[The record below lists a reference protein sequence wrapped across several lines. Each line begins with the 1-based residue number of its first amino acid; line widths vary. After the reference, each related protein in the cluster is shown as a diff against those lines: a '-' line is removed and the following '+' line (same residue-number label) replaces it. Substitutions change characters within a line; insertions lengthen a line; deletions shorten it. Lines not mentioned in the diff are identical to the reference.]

1 MNPTTS
7 RLRARVEKGRLV
19 IDEPTDLP
27 EGTVLDLIVEERVDD
42 LDPAEREAL
51 NAALDRALEQV
62 ERGEVVSAEK
72 VLARLRARG

>member
-1 MNPTTS
+1 MKPTAD
-7 RLRARVEKGRLV
+7 RLHARVEKGRLV

-27 EGTVLDLIVEERVDD
+27 EGTVLELVVDEGIDD

-62 ERGEVVSAEK
+62 ERGEVVSADQ

>member
-1 MNPTTS
+1 MDPIVT
-7 RLRARVEKGRLV
+7 RLRARVENGRLV

-27 EGTVLDLIVEERVDD
+27 EGTVVDLVVDESIDD

-51 NAALDRALEQV
+51 HAALDHAIQQV
-62 ERGEVVSAEK
+62 ESGKTVSAEK